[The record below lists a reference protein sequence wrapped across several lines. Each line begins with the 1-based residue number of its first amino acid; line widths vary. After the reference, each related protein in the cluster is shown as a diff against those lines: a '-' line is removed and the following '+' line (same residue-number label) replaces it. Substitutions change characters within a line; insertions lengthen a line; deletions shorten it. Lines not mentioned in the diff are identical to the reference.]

1 MIVAKNICKSYNG
14 RTVLDNV
21 SLVINDG
28 EFVSVMGESGSGK
41 STLLG
46 ILGGN
51 IKPCSGV
58 VELDGVCI
66 SSSDEKTLARLRRTK
81 LGFVYQ
87 SLNLIPTLNAYD
99 NIMLPIYL
107 DRGNVKQ
114 KKIKLEELAHKVGI
128 THILKSFPEKMSGGE
143 AQRVAIARALLH
155 DPSVLL
161 LDEPTGMLDSKNSIA
176 LLELLSSLNKDLGIT
191 VVQVTHSN
199 RASMYGSRTVSICDG
214 KLEQL

>member
-14 RTVLDNV
+14 RLVLNDV
-21 SLVINDG
+21 SLTVNDG
-28 EFVSVMGESGSGK
+28 EFVSIMGESGSGK

-58 VELDGVCI
+58 VELDGVKI
-66 SSSDEKTLARLRRTK
+66 DHADTKALAKLRRTK

-107 DRGNVKQ
+107 GRADVSQ
-114 KKIKLEELAHKVGI
+114 KKKQLEEIASAVGI
-128 THILKSFPEKMSGGE
+128 THVLRAFPEKMSGGE

-161 LDEPTGMLDSKNSIA
+161 LDEPTGMLDSKNSVA
-176 LLELLSSLNKDLGIT
+176 FLELLSSLNRERGIT
-191 VVQVTHSN
+191 IVQVTHSK
-199 RASMYGSRTVSICDG
+199 RAAAYGTRIISICDG
-214 KLEQL
+214 KTDEI

>member
-114 KKIKLEELAHKVGI
+114 KK
-128 THILKSFPEKMSGGE
+128 
-143 AQRVAIARALLH
+143 
-155 DPSVLL
+155 
-161 LDEPTGMLDSKNSIA
+161 
-176 LLELLSSLNKDLGIT
+176 
-191 VVQVTHSN
+191 
-199 RASMYGSRTVSICDG
+199 
-214 KLEQL
+214 